1 MIWPAYAHESI
12 EENEEHT
19 SGGALLPFP
28 RTVTITKL
36 GGRVKQLIRCMSE
49 NALEEKKKGGC
60 NVMEPNSKRHAS
72 VSLWIVLPLLIL
84 AAVIG
89 GLVSYS
95 VAGRMQPAV
104 ASTTTVTETSVST
117 SLAISQTSASSS

>member
-49 NALEEKKKGGC
+49 NALEEKKKGGDEKSW
-60 NVMEPNSKRHAS
+60 NRIQSGTPQ
-72 VSLWIVLPLLIL
+72 SLSGSCFRCSSWRPSSAGWCPIRLL
-84 AAVIG
+84 G
-89 GLVSYS
+89 EC
-95 VAGRMQPAV
+95 GR
-104 ASTTTVTETSVST
+104 T
-117 SLAISQTSASSS
+117 